1 MKNNGFPAVL
11 VILSFILISGSAAAQ
26 TENTTGGDMGTYRI
40 HANVDGAQVYFDS
53 DYKGEIKDGILDVPV
68 YVTGTPYR
76 TYTVQKEGYKTYTG
90 AINSVPAKGQVID
103 IYVVIS
109 ALPIIEY
116 GTLHVLVT
124 PTFST
129 VYLDGVEA
137 GLVPPNGI
145 LIIRNV
151 IPGTHSIRVA
161 KEGYSTATVDQYV
174 GENEIVKVPVTLE
187 APSAG
192 SLSVSSI
199 PAGAQIYLDGEVIGV
214 TPMTAQNVTDGEHT
228 LILRME
234 GYSDYTET
242 VVTTSEET
250 VVSVTLIPVSAA
262 SGRIGLSTLSLV
274 GALAAT
280 AFLIHK
286 RC

>member
-26 TENTTGGDMGTYRI
+26 TENITGGDMGTYRI

-68 YVTGTPYR
+68 YVTGTPYQ

-103 IYVVIS
+103 IYVKIS

-116 GTLHVLVT
+116 GTIHLLVT
-124 PTFST
+124 PTFSS

-151 IPGTHSIRVA
+151 IPGTHGIRVS
-161 KEGYSTATVDQYV
+161 KEGYTTVTIDQYV

-214 TPMTAQNVTDGEHT
+214 TPMTAQNVTEGEHT

-234 GYSDYTET
+234 GYSDYTGT
-242 VVTTSEET
+242 VVITSEEA

-280 AFLIHK
+280 AFLIQK
-286 RC
+286 RS

>member
-11 VILSFILISGSAAAQ
+11 VILSFILISGNAAAQ
-26 TENTTGGDMGTYRI
+26 TENTIGGDMGTYRI
-40 HANVDGAQVYFDS
+40 HANVDGAKVYFDS
-53 DYKGEIKDGILDVPV
+53 DYKGEITEGILDVPV

-90 AINSVPAKGQVID
+90 GINSVPAKGQVID
-103 IYVVIS
+103 IYVKIS

-116 GTLHVLVT
+116 GTLHLLVT

-137 GLVPPNGI
+137 GMVPPNGI
-145 LIIRNV
+145 FIIRNV
-151 IPGTHSIRVA
+151 IPGTHGIRVS
-161 KEGYSTATVDQYV
+161 KEGYTTVTLDQYV
-174 GENEIVKVPVTLE
+174 GKNEIVKVPVTLE
-187 APSAG
+187 ALSAG

-199 PAGAQIYLDGEVIGV
+199 PPGAQIYLDGEVVGV
-214 TPMTAQNVTDGEHT
+214 TPMTAQNVADGEHT

-242 VVTTSEET
+242 VVITSNGT

-262 SGRIGLSTLSLV
+262 SGRIGLSTLSLA
-274 GALAAT
+274 GALAAA
-280 AFLIHK
+280 AFLIQK
-286 RC
+286 RS